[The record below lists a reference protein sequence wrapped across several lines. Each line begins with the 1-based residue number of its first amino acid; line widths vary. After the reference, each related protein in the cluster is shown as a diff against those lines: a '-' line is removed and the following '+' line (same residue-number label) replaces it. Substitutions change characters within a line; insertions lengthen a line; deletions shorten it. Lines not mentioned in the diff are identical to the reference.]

1 MVNSEPQKKYYF
13 SSPVI
18 CVALVCVVCAL
29 SVACGRASLPAA
41 EVAHVQALPAR
52 FWPVAHREWEFVGHQ
67 KAGGARESRLHVPS
81 CQRLQQMG
89 REA

>member
-1 MVNSEPQKKYYF
+1 
-13 SSPVI
+13 
-18 CVALVCVVCAL
+18 
-29 SVACGRASLPAA
+29 
-41 EVAHVQALPAR
+41 VQALPAR
-52 FWPVAHREWEFVGHQ
+52 FWPVAHREWEFVGRQ